1 MVKNNYLS
9 FLIIIAITFIASG
22 VGGITT
28 ANYKEPWYSEIILPS
43 FNPPSLV
50 FGPVWSAL
58 YVMMSVAA
66 WRIWIKL
73 NELKIL
79 LIYLV
84 HLIFNCLWT
93 IIFFGLH
100 NILLAAIDLAVI
112 LIFILILL
120 SKYYKRDKIAFYLIV
135 PYFVWSSYA
144 LLLNILILNL
154 N

>member
-1 MVKNNYLS
+1 MKKKYLS
-9 FLIIIAITFIASG
+9 LGIILFFTFLTSVI
-22 VGGITT
+22 GGYVTS
-28 ANYKEPWYSEIILPS
+28 NFKEPWYSELNLSSI
-43 FNPPSLV
+43 NPPAWV
-50 FGPVWSAL
+50 FAPVWTTL
-58 YVMMSVAA
+58 YLFMSVAA

-112 LIFILILL
+112 LMFILILL